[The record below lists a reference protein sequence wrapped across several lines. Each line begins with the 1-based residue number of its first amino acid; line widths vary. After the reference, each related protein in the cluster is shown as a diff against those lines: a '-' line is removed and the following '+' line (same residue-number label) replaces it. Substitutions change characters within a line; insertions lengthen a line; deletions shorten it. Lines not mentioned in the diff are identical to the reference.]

1 MKNPSMSSSGTTSFY
16 INAKTGSRAVAC
28 PRICNFA
35 SFNKNIVAPCDRQII
50 SSGAPDFTIG
60 YLNTG
65 TAPRFGIDIEGYSEG
80 NIVYEEPVN
89 VIIRNNVLKGN
100 VNNAISNF
108 NGTSVIIEGNIADGT
123 ISYGYGTSTT
133 IANNI
138 IKKNPESTGQS
149 IGINGLGV
157 GALEA
162 RSDAVIKG
170 NLI

>member
-1 MKNPSMSSSGTTSFY
+1 MRNCRCG
-16 INAKTGSRAVAC
+16 
-28 PRICNFA
+28 
-35 SFNKNIVAPCDRQII
+35 DRQRHG
-50 SSGAPDFTIG
+50 SA
-60 YLNTG
+60 
-65 TAPRFGIDIEGYSEG
+65 FGIDIEGYGEG
-80 NIVYEEPVN
+80 DIVYEEPVN

-138 IKKNPESTGQS
+138 IKKNSESTGQG

-170 NLI
+170 NLISGFRQASISAEKAFLSREIKSVIL